1 MHNSTLVCFGEVLW
15 DVLPSG
21 KIAGGA
27 PMNVAFQASNLG
39 LSARMISRIGADD
52 LGTELLGFLNAKG
65 VSTQY
70 VQTDPRLPTGAVH
83 VTLNSNGAPAY
94 EIVQPVAWDNILPDA
109 ELHDLVME
117 ADAFVFGSLACRTE
131 RSKKTLLELLEVAT
145 LRVFDTNLRSPFY
158 SYELL
163 DELLLKAD
171 IVKLND
177 EELSIIASW
186 NGVQGEESTL
196 LHFLKEKYRLDM
208 LILTKGDKGAACLDE
223 ADFYTHPG
231 FKVQVKDTI
240 GSGDAFLAAFL
251 SKMLGG
257 AGSRECLEFACALG
271 ALVATKEGGTPDI
284 NKLEIQQCI
293 NSLQNS

>member
-21 KIAGGA
+21 KMAGGA

-39 LSARMISRIGADD
+39 LSARMISRVGTDE
-52 LGTELLGFLNAKG
+52 LGTELLNFLNAKG

-70 VQTDPRLPTGAVH
+70 VQTDPTLPTGAVH
-83 VTLNSNGAPAY
+83 VTLNSNGSPAY
-94 EIVQPVAWDNILPDA
+94 KIVQPVAWDNILPDA

-117 ADAFVFGSLACRTE
+117 ADAFVFGSLVCRSE

-158 SYELL
+158 AQGLL

-186 NGVQGEESTL
+186 NGVQGEEATL

-208 LILTKGDKGAACLDE
+208 LILTKGDKGAVCLDE
-223 ADFYTHPG
+223 TDFYTHPG
-231 FKVQVKDTI
+231 FKVSVKDTI

-257 AGSRECLEFACALG
+257 AGTRECLEFACALG
-271 ALVATKEGGTPDI
+271 ALVATKQGGTPDI